1 MLESLKPTNTGKKLH
16 CMRLERGALEAR
28 ARDVLQSSV
37 IGCQRAGRG
46 QGPGARGQVTL
57 VFESLLSQRVV
68 VLYPRRRDGEFIRRF
83 CATRELAR
91 QRRKIE
97 RVVGETETE

>member
-1 MLESLKPTNTGKKLH
+1 M
-16 CMRLERGALEAR
+16 
-28 ARDVLQSSV
+28 
-37 IGCQRAGRG
+37 
-46 QGPGARGQVTL
+46 TL